1 MDEIV
6 KVIYEGAN
14 KRGFAIGKGE
24 AIFFTPGMNEIPKAQ
39 WDMLI
44 ADQDPGSV
52 QHFLDNRQMRLA
64 ETLDVNVPEDDPPK
78 QAETIADMSAVGAIE
93 SVENAMTEGDLKKF
107 QAEEKDRKS
116 GRGERKTVMG
126 AIKER
131 LKMFAAVEQ
140 AEKDGVENVGDANA
154 TKTDD

>member
-24 AIFFTPGMNEIPKAQ
+24 AIHFTPGMNEVPRAD
-39 WDMLI
+39 WDKLV
-44 ADQDPGSV
+44 ADKDPGSV
-52 QHFLDNRQMRLA
+52 QHFLDNRQMKLA
-64 ETLDVNVPEDDPPK
+64 ETLDVNVPEDEAPK

-93 SVENAMTEGDLKKF
+93 SVENAMTEGEVTKF
-107 QAEEKDRKS
+107 QAEEKV
-116 GRGERKTVMG
+116 RKTGKGARTTVMA
-126 AIKER
+126 AIKTR
-131 LKMFAAVEQ
+131 LGMVADVATD
-140 AEKDGVENVGDANA
+140 EKDGVENVGDANA